1 MHQNNHKSLLAPSF
15 NAPIL
20 YLLSVILVVAF
31 LEGSQFSA
39 TPFGSKFQVVFNLAL
54 VFGILWWALV
64 DAKINKFRLST
75 TYKLLLIFLAP
86 IGLLVY
92 AFKSRKP
99 SYAWLLVGKYL
110 LFLILCNIVAFIG
123 LYFGGLFAT

>member
-15 NAPIL
+15 NAPTL
-20 YLLSVILVVAF
+20 YLLSVILVAAF
-31 LEGSQFSA
+31 LEGNQFSA
-39 TPFGSKFQVVFNLAL
+39 SPFGSKFQVVFNLSL

-64 DAKINKFRLST
+64 DAKVNKFHLTT
-75 TYKLLLIFLAP
+75 TYKLLLVFLAP

-110 LFLILCNIVAFIG
+110 LFLIICNMVAFIG